1 MQWASWGRVERGS
14 WMRER
19 RNAVRLAVA
28 LVALGVLLVACSS
41 GSSSG
46 GGEGDGSASLAPQE
60 SGDVTLKVLAF
71 ADYMPEDVAKRF
83 KELTG
88 NTLDITTS
96 GSNED
101 AIAKIQAAGP
111 GGYDIAW
118 ITSGFTQGLI
128 NQGALEP
135 LDHSKLPNISN
146 LYPESNELDYDPG
159 NQYSV
164 PYSWGTT
171 GICYR
176 DDLIKNTVIDSWDDL
191 LHPSEELMGKVTLI
205 DEDRWLMLPALKM
218 LGFSMNTTDPDELD
232 QAADLLID
240 TKPNLLGYDG
250 DTFYQ
255 KLVTGE
261 ALAVEGWD
269 GYCNFGTAEDANIK
283 YITPKEG
290 ADIWVDTMTIPKG
303 STHYE
308 QSLEFINFIL
318 QPENQAWVAENILFK
333 VPNKAAMDSLD
344 PALLEQFPN
353 MAMTPAELLQQEAVQ
368 NLGDGQQAFTDAVSR
383 VKAA

>member
-1 MQWASWGRVERGS
+1 MRGRNGL
-14 WMRER
+14 
-19 RNAVRLAVA
+19 RLAIG
-28 LVALGVLLVACSS
+28 LVALSVVLAACGGGSS
-41 GSSSG
+41 GQA
-46 GGEGDGSASLAPQE
+46 EQE
-60 SGDVTLKVLAF
+60 TGDVTLKVLAF
-71 ADYMPEDVAKRF
+71 ADYMPEDVAERF
-83 KELTG
+83 KAETG
-88 NTLDITTS
+88 NTIEVTTS

-118 ITSGFTQGLI
+118 ITSAFTQGLI
-128 NQGALEP
+128 NEDALEP
-135 LDHSKLPNISN
+135 LAHDQLPNISN

-159 NQYSV
+159 NEYSV

-176 DDLIKNTVIDSWDDL
+176 DDLIKDTVIDSWDDL

-205 DEDRWLMLPALKM
+205 DEDRWLMLPALKQ
-218 LGFSMNTTDPDELD
+218 LGFSINTTDPDELD
-232 QAADLLID
+232 QAANLLIE

-255 KLVTGE
+255 KLITGE

-290 ADIWVDTMTIPKG
+290 ADIWVDTMVIPEG
-303 STHYE
+303 STHVE
-308 QSLEFINFIL
+308 QAHEFINFIL
-318 QPENQAWVAENILFK
+318 EPENQAWVAENILFK
-333 VPNKAAMDSLD
+333 VPNKAAMESLD
-344 PALLEQFPN
+344 PALLDQFPN
-353 MAMTPAELLQQEAVQ
+353 MKMTPAELLEQEAIQ
-368 NLGDGQQAFTDAVSR
+368 NLGDGQAAFSDAVSR

>member
-1 MQWASWGRVERGS
+1 MHP
-14 WMRER
+14 
-19 RNAVRLAVA
+19 RNVVRIAVA
-28 LVALGVLLVACSS
+28 IVALGVMLAACSS
-41 GSSSG
+41 GSSG
-46 GGEGDGSASLAPQE
+46 GDTGDDGASISLAPQE
-60 SGDVTLKVLAF
+60 SGSNVTLKVIAF
-71 ADYMPEDVAKRF
+71 ADYMPPDIPKRF
-83 KELTG
+83 KESTG
-88 NTLDITTS
+88 ITLDITTS
-96 GSNED
+96 ASNED

-135 LDHSKLPNISN
+135 LDHAQLPNLSN
-146 LYPESNELDYDPG
+146 LYPQASQLDYDPG

-176 DDLIKNTVIDSWDDL
+176 DDLIKNTKIDSWDDL
-191 LHPSEELMGKVTLI
+191 LHPSDELIGKVTLI

-218 LGFSMNTTDPDELD
+218 LGFSMNTTDPDQLD
-232 QAADLLID
+232 QAADLLIE

-255 KLVTGE
+255 KLITGE

-318 QPENQAWVAENILFK
+318 KPENQAWVAENILFK
-333 VPNKAAMDSLD
+333 VPNEPAMESLD

-353 MAMTPAELLQQEAVQ
+353 MTMTPEELLQQEAVQ

>member
-1 MQWASWGRVERGS
+1 
-14 WMRER
+14 MRER

-28 LVALGVLLVACSS
+28 LVALGVLAAACSS

-46 GGEGDGSASLAPQE
+46 GGEGGGSNSLAPQE

-128 NQGALEP
+128 NQGALES

-159 NQYSV
+159 NQFSV

-218 LGFSMNTTDPDELD
+218 LGFSMNTTDQGELD

-333 VPNKAAMDSLD
+333 VPNKAAMESLD

-353 MAMTPAELLQQEAVQ
+353 MAMTPAELLEQEAVQ

>member
-1 MQWASWGRVERGS
+1 
-14 WMRER
+14 MRR
-19 RNAVRLAVA
+19 RNAVRIAVA
-28 LVALGVLLVACSS
+28 CVAIGIVLAACSS
-41 GSSSG
+41 GSSG
-46 GGEGDGSASLAPQE
+46 GNSAGGSASLSLAPQE
-60 SGDVTLKVLAF
+60 TGGVTLKVLAF
-71 ADYMPEDVAKRF
+71 ADYMPPDIPKRF

-96 GSNED
+96 ASNED

-135 LDHSKLPNISN
+135 LDHSKLANLSN
-146 LYPESNELDYDPG
+146 LYPQASELDYDPG

-176 DDLIKNTVIDSWDDL
+176 DDLIKNTEIDSWDDL
-191 LHPSEELMGKVTLI
+191 LHPSSELMGKVTLI

-218 LGFSMNTTDPDELD
+218 LGFSMNTTDPDQLN

-269 GYCNFGTAEDANIK
+269 GYCNFGTAENPAIK

-303 STHYE
+303 STHYD
-308 QSLEFINFIL
+308 QAVQFINFIL
-318 QPENQAWVAENILFK
+318 EPENQAWVAENILFK
-333 VPNKAAMDSLD
+333 VPNEPAMESLD
-344 PALLEQFPN
+344 PKFLDQFPN
-353 MAMTPAELLQQEAVQ
+353 MNMTPEELLQQEAVQ